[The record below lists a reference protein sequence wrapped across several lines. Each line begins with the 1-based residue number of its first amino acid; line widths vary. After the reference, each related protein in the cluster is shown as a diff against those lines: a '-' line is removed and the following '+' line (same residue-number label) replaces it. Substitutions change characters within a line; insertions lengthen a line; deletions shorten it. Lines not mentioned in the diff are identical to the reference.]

1 MVKLLLH
8 KKATEMRK
16 AGYSYAYIKNK
27 IRVSKG
33 TLSSWLSGIP
43 YIPNKKTIDKI
54 RQARNSAIKT
64 QKEKKGKSIKDA
76 RNLSI
81 KDIGKFTKRD
91 LFMLGIGIYIGE
103 GSKTGNN
110 SSIRVVNSD
119 PKIIKTTI
127 LWFKKIC
134 NLQNINFSIRIHLY
148 PDNNQEE
155 VISFWMKETGFS
167 RSSFL
172 KTWIDA
178 RTDKKR
184 KNFGKLPNG
193 TAHLTIK
200 SAGTNKAGAFL
211 LRRILSWID
220 IVHEKA
226 GLV

>member
-8 KKATEMRK
+8 KKAVEMRK
-16 AGYSYAYIKNK
+16 AGYSYNYIKDKLN
-27 IRVSKG
+27 VSKS
-33 TLSSWLSGIP
+33 TLSGWLSNIS
-43 YIPNKKTIDKI
+43 YIPNERII
-54 RQARNSAIKT
+54 RRIEQARSSSIKT
-64 QKEKKGKSIKDA
+64 QKAKKTKSIEDA
-76 RNLSI
+76 RNLAV
-81 KDIGKFTKRD
+81 KDIGKFKKRD

-134 NLQNINFSIRIHLY
+134 DLQNINFSIRIHLY

-155 VISFWMKETGFS
+155 AMSFWMKETRLS
-167 RSSFL
+167 RDSFL
-172 KTWIDA
+172 KTWVDV
-178 RTDKKR
+178 RTNKKR
-184 KNFGKLPNG
+184 KNFGKLPYG

-200 SAGTNKAGAFL
+200 SAGNNNAGAFL
-211 LRRILSWID
+211 LRRILSWIE

-226 GLV
+226 GMV